1 MADRNYFGDKPDL
14 AIFADTGWEPRAV
27 YDNVEWLQGE
37 LSFPVVTVSNGRSLR
52 DDVLAGVNTS
62 GKPWVTIPVYLAGP
76 DGSPAGI
83 NWRQCT
89 TNYKVA
95 PILRA
100 CRAELGLTPRSSVP
114 DMVAVEMWLGIS
126 VDEMTRMRVATEPWI
141 DNRYPLV
148 DGGLSRADCIA
159 WFHAEYPGQA
169 LPRSACVGC
178 PYRSAESWAAV
189 RDSEPEAFKDAV
201 KIDEAL
207 RSPGHN
213 AERMFRGQAFLH
225 GSRKPLADMVTAP
238 GQSRESQDHWGNE
251 CTGMCGV

>member
-1 MADRNYFGDKPDL
+1 
-14 AIFADTGWEPRAV
+14 
-27 YDNVEWLQGE
+27 
-37 LSFPVVTVSNGRSLR
+37 
-52 DDVLAGVNTS
+52 
-62 GKPWVTIPVYLAGP
+62 
-76 DGSPAGI
+76 
-83 NWRQCT
+83 
-89 TNYKVA
+89 
-95 PILRA
+95 
-100 CRAELGLTPRSSVP
+100 
-114 DMVAVEMWLGIS
+114 MVAVEMWLGIS
-126 VDEMTRMRVATEPWI
+126 VDEMTRMRVAAEPWI

-159 WFHAEYPGQA
+159 WFHTEYPGQA

-201 KIDEAL
+201 RIDEAL

-225 GSRKPLADMVTAP
+225 GSRKPLADMVPAP
-238 GQSRESQDHWGNE
+238 GQSRGGQDHWGNE